1 MGRIA
6 GVPNKITKEVK
17 EKIQDLVLK
26 SIDSIDFNE
35 LSAIQKIKLIQI
47 GVQYIIP
54 RLKYSEDFMIDE
66 SNKTSVN
73 FRELFNFEKNKL
85 PN

>member
-26 SIDSIDFNE
+26 SIDSIDFDE
-35 LSAIQKIKLIQI
+35 LSAIQKIKQVTQI
-47 GVQYIIP
+47 I
-54 RLKYSEDFMIDE
+54 DFGQ
-66 SNKTSVN
+66 SYNS
-73 FRELFNFEKNKL
+73 FSSGS
-85 PN
+85 

>member
-1 MGRIA
+1 MSIIEKLLLSRIA
-6 GVPNKITKEVK
+6 VSAKYFLN
-17 EKIQDLVLK
+17 LC
-26 SIDSIDFNE
+26 DFNE

>member
-26 SIDSIDFNE
+26 SIDSIDFDE

-47 GVQYIIP
+47 ATVQEMLAKQIHI
-54 RLKYSEDFMIDE
+54 LMKM
-66 SNKTSVN
+66 N
-73 FRELFNFEKNKL
+73 F
-85 PN
+85 

>member
-26 SIDSIDFNE
+26 SIDSIDFEE

-54 RLKYSEDFMIDE
+54 S
-66 SNKTSVN
+66 
-73 FRELFNFEKNKL
+73 
-85 PN
+85 PG

>member
-26 SIDSIDFNE
+26 SIDSLDLDE

-54 RLKYSEDFMIDE
+54 RLKYSEDLMIDE
-66 SNKTSVN
+66 SNKTSIN
-73 FRELFNFEKNKL
+73 FRELFNFKET
-85 PN
+85 

>member
-26 SIDSIDFNE
+26 SIDSLDFDE

-66 SNKTSVN
+66 SNTTSIN
-73 FRELFNFEKNKL
+73 FRELFNFEKT
-85 PN
+85 